1 MGLILMLCIQFGEHF
16 INFCNKLE
24 YKYNFKYT
32 AIMAID
38 NQKIQC
44 PKCGES
50 ISIDDV
56 LTHQIEE
63 RIKKDF
69 AIEQKAKEV
78 ELEKQK
84 GELRIKE
91 QQLIE
96 ALKSAEIEMNKK
108 VAEKIAAE
116 KPGLW
121 KKALAEAER
130 SKSVEVTMLEEQLKD
145 KDKKLS
151 EVSAEALKLRLDKQK
166 FEEEKRNFE
175 LEKTKQIEAERKQI
189 EDMAVA
195 RVSQDMGKLQ
205 QRLLS
210 IEKESKAEKEILEE
224 KIKESTM
231 RLNEAQK
238 NEIEI
243 RKEKNRLEQEKKDFE
258 LEKQRQLDEERKKI
272 EEEAGKK
279 AAEAERYKIA
289 QLEKKLNDALR
300 VNEEQRRKLEQGSQ
314 QTQGEVLELE
324 LEEILKTTFP
334 YDEILPVPKGVKGAD
349 VIQKVLDR
357 FGRLCGQIVWESK
370 RTKAW
375 SDAWIQKLKDDQ
387 RAIKADVAV
396 IVSVILPED
405 VKGFLFRDGVWI
417 CDIKLATALAC
428 ALRMNLEA
436 ITREKAMSVGKNEKM
451 EFLYTYLTGVEFKQ
465 RVEAI
470 VEAFSSLDEGLKK
483 ERMAYEKIWSEREK
497 QLRKAMNNTIGMYGD
512 MSGLVTLPQIR
523 MMELPDSEDDK

>member
-1 MGLILMLCIQFGEHF
+1 MTTDE
-16 INFCNKLE
+16 
-24 YKYNFKYT
+24 
-32 AIMAID
+32 
-38 NQKIQC
+38 QKIKC

-63 RIKKDF
+63 KIKKDF
-69 AIEQKAKEV
+69 AVEQKAKEV

-84 GELRIKE
+84 EELRAKE
-91 QQLIE
+91 QQFTE
-96 ALKSAEIEMNKK
+96 SLKSAEIEMNKK
-108 VAEKIAAE
+108 VAEKVATE
-116 KPGLW
+116 KISLW
-121 KKALAEAER
+121 KKALAEAEKN
-130 SKSVEVTMLEEQLKD
+130 KSAEVKMLEEQLKD

-151 EVSAEALKLRLDKQK
+151 EASTEALKLRLDKQK

-175 LEKTKQIEAERKQI
+175 LEKSKQIEAERKQI
-189 EDMAVA
+189 EDAAIA

-205 QRLLS
+205 QRLLI
-210 IEKESKAEKEILEE
+210 IEKENKAEKEILEE
-224 KIKESTM
+224 KIKESTT
-231 RLNEAQK
+231 RLDEAQK

-272 EEEAGKK
+272 QEEASKK
-279 AAEAERYKIA
+279 AAEAEQYKIA

-300 VNEEQRRKLEQGSQ
+300 VNEEQKRKLEQGSQ

-349 VIQKVLDR
+349 VIQKVFNR
-357 FGRLCGQIVWESK
+357 SSQECGQIVWEFK
-370 RTKAW
+370 NQKVW
-375 SDAWIQKLKDDQ
+375 KEDWIQKLKDNQ

-396 IVSVILPED
+396 IVSIVLSED
-405 VKGFLFRDGVWI
+405 VKGFAFRDGVWI
-417 CDIKLATALAC
+417 CDIKLVVALAC

-451 EFLYTYLTGVEFKQ
+451 EALYAYLTGVEFRQ

-470 VEAFSSLDEGLKK
+470 VEAFSGLDDGLKK
-483 ERMAYEKIWSEREK
+483 ERMAFEKIWSEREK
-497 QLRKAMNNTIGMYGD
+497 QLKKAMNNTIGMYGD
-512 MSGLVTLPQIR
+512 MSGLVTLPQIKTL
-523 MMELPDSEDDK
+523 ELPSGDSTEDQVAASAQ